1 MDNQQNE
8 RSEALFQS
16 LDKQKKKRR
25 RKILRTVLIVIL
37 LAAVILVGV
46 VIYLQKQVRERFAS
60 TTAEVSS
67 YAATRGT
74 ISTTVS
80 GSGTLTQVDLES
92 VTVPAGVEITEVL
105 VKNQDEVSAGD
116 VLATV
121 DMASVMSAM
130 SDIQAQIDDLD
141 EQIGDAKG
149 EEAASS
155 ITAGVSGRVKRIY
168 AAAGDDVAASMAEN
182 GALALLSLDGYM
194 AVDVE
199 TELLS
204 KGDSVTV
211 TLSDGTTV
219 SGTVETVFQGKATVL
234 VTDNGPAC
242 GEEVTVLTEDGTQAG
257 TGALYIHNS
266 LAVTGYAGT
275 VKSVAVSENQKVS
288 ASTKV
293 FYLKDTSYSANY
305 ETLLRE
311 RAELEE
317 TLMELL
323 TIYRDG
329 AVLADMD
336 GIVSSVE
343 YTGSDSTGLV
353 TLYPNVSMSVTI
365 GVDETDILSL
375 EVGQEVDITVS
386 SVSEDSFT
394 GTVTEIS
401 KTATT
406 SSGVTQYSAV
416 VTLDKQDG
424 MLAGMTASVEVKIE
438 GVEDAIIIP
447 VEALHQTSAISFVYT
462 SYDEETGVYGGMVEV
477 TTGMQNS
484 SYVEITSGLSEGDT
498 VYYTESTTGS
508 FFGGMGNMGSM
519 GGMGDMSGG
528 FSGDMPS
535 GSDMPSGGGQ
545 MPDMG
550 GSKTGGGRG

>member
-37 LAAVILVGV
+37 LVAVILVGV

-92 VTVPAGVEITEVL
+92 VTVPSGVEITEVL

-141 EQIGDAKG
+141 EEIGDAKG
-149 EEAASS
+149 EEAATS
-155 ITAGVSGRVKRIY
+155 ITAGVSGRVKLLY

-204 KGDSVTV
+204 KGGSVTV

-234 VTDNGPAC
+234 VTDNGPEY

-257 TGALYIHNS
+257 TGALYIHNP

-329 AVLADMD
+329 AILADMD

-508 FFGGMGNMGSM
+508 FFGGMGNMGNM

-528 FSGDMPS
+528 FSGEMPS
-535 GSDMPSGGGQ
+535 GGDMPSGGGQ

-550 GSKTGGGRG
+550 GSKTSGGRG

>member
-219 SGTVETVFQGKATVL
+219 SSTVETVFQGKATVL